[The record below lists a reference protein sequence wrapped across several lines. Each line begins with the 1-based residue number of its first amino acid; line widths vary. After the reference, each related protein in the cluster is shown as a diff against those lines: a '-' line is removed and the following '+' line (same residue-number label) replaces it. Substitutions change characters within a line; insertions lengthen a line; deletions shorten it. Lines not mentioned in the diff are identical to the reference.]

1 MLDST
6 GSGLSQACW
15 LGYGRLNRGREEGS
29 HGHEEEVRVKIAL
42 TGDVMLGRLV
52 DQYVIQN
59 RSVRPEALW
68 GNVLPIMSAAD
79 YRFINLECV
88 ISGRGEPWH
97 PATKAFHFRAGPRA
111 IEFLQ
116 AAKIDGV
123 TLANN
128 HVLDY
133 GSEALLEC
141 LKLLDGAGIKRTGA
155 GATVDETLLPA
166 QFGNPDTRLAVV
178 ALTDNEPEWEV
189 SGTKPGVN
197 FVAYNGRG
205 LLQPYRSRVARM
217 FSFARHHADLLIV
230 SAHVGPNW
238 GVPSRA
244 MQALAHEL
252 IDMGADLYWGHSN
265 HTPQGIEVY
274 KGKTIC
280 YSTGD
285 FVDDYMVD
293 KDERNDL
300 SFLFVFEIEANRF
313 ARIRLYP
320 TRIEDLGV
328 RLANMQEWQFL
339 ARTMRAKCKAFGT
352 TMDAEGQVGIVNL
365 N

>member
-1 MLDST
+1 MK
-6 GSGLSQACW
+6 
-15 LGYGRLNRGREEGS
+15 
-29 HGHEEEVRVKIAL
+29 VKIAL

-52 DQYVIQN
+52 DQYVIEN

-79 YRFINLECV
+79 FRFINLECV
-88 ISGRGEPWH
+88 ISAQGEPWH
-97 PATKAFHFRAGPRA
+97 PATKAFHFRAGLRA
-111 IEFLQ
+111 VEFLQ
-116 AAKIDGV
+116 AARIDGV

-133 GSEALLEC
+133 GSEALQEC
-141 LKLLDGAGIKRTGA
+141 LKLLDRAGIKHTGA
-155 GATVDETLLPA
+155 GATVEEALLPA
-166 QFGNPDTRLAVV
+166 LFGDSNLRVAVV
-178 ALTDNEPEWEV
+178 ALTDNEPEWEA

-205 LLQPYRSRVARM
+205 LLQPYRSRVTRM
-217 FSFARHHADLLIV
+217 FSLARHHADLVIV

-244 MQALAHEL
+244 MQTLAHEL

-274 KGKTIC
+274 KGKAIC

-285 FVDDYMVD
+285 FIDDYMVD
-293 KDERNDL
+293 KGERNDL
-300 SFLFVFEIEANRF
+300 SFLFVLESEANRF
-313 ARIRLYP
+313 TRIRLYP

-328 RLANMQEWQFL
+328 RKANMQEWHFL
-339 ARTMRAKCKAFGT
+339 NRTMRAKCKAFGT
-352 TMDAEGQVGIVNL
+352 MMDAEGQVGIVNV